1 MLSKLAFRNMKRS
14 ARDYLV
20 YLLTMSLISA
30 LMYTFNSLLFQNEA
44 RKYHDAEDMLEVL
57 VALAT
62 IFIVWIT
69 AWLIGY
75 MVRFMMG
82 KRSREFGIYLLLGMK
97 KGTMAK
103 LYLRENILLGSFS
116 LLLGMGFGVLL
127 QQILMAILFSMLRM
141 T

>member
-44 RKYHDAEDMLEVL
+44 GKYYDAEDMLEVL
-57 VALAT
+57 VVLAT
-62 IFIVWIT
+62 VFIVWIT

-82 KRSREFGIYLLLGMK
+82 KRRREFGHGK
-97 KGTMAK
+97 AGQWNH
-103 LYLRENILLGSFS
+103 ENG
-116 LLLGMGFGVLL
+116 GKNK
-127 QQILMAILFSMLRM
+127 
-141 T
+141 